1 MGEQK
6 ALTVNELILELH
18 KLKTFPVVINYAD
31 VMKIMNCSYSS
42 AIRYTNRLRKHLKKD
57 KKDFIT
63 LEEYRKFYN
72 I

>member
-1 MGEQK
+1 MSEQK
-6 ALTVNELILELH
+6 PLTVNELIVELH

-42 AIRYTNRLRKHLKKD
+42 AIRYTNRVRRHLNKGKKE
-57 KKDFIT
+57 FIT
-63 LEEYRKFYN
+63 LEEYRTFYN